1 MVALLLPGACSSLH
15 AHELEVGCK
24 VLPQRRVAVEAW
36 FDTKQPA
43 RNARVKV
50 TRANNDVVAS
60 SRLDD
65 KGRWLFSFRVP
76 EQLMIVVSDGAG
88 HRAETELLPRDL
100 LASYQESFACAVVS
114 GLTPEFVL
122 VGIARLADHLEPAS
136 NAGAPQTPEKT
147 FVPETSSTPSGV
159 DRPAKST
166 LREVITGLAFLLALA
181 AFLMSL
187 RNARR
192 LRALEDR
199 TQKRPESDAS
209 QGTDREG

>member
-1 MVALLLPGACSSLH
+1 MRCQTFFFRALMVALLLLGACASLH

-50 TRANNDVVAS
+50 TRANNDVVANG
-60 SRLDD
+60 RLDD
-65 KGRWLFSFRVP
+65 QGRWGFSFRVP
-76 EQLMIVVSDGAG
+76 EQLLIVVSDGAG
-88 HRAETELLPRDL
+88 HRAETDLLPREL
-100 LASYQESFACAVVS
+100 QASYRESLACAVVS
-114 GLTPEFVL
+114 GLSPESVL
-122 VGIARLADHLEPAS
+122 MGISRLADHLEPS
-136 NAGAPQTPEKT
+136 TNAGGSPMPEKA

-166 LREVITGLAFLLALA
+166 LREVFTGLAFLLALA

-192 LRALEDR
+192 L
-199 TQKRPESDAS
+199 
-209 QGTDREG
+209 